1 MKLYVNALA
10 YQAVWFSAILW
21 GNLGA
26 VAGCLIILI
35 LLTTSEHRGED
46 LKMIGFLMFLGL
58 LVDGT
63 LQQVGFF
70 TFRNSGWPIPF
81 WLLIIWLG
89 LAMTI
94 HHSLSWFKDKLLLA
108 ALFGGLGGPAAY
120 WAGTRMGAA
129 TFNWSLPTSL
139 LVLAI
144 IWSLMFPTIM
154 LFSRLPLKT
163 HHKKQEDRKGSSKSN
178 I

>member
-1 MKLYVNALA
+1 MKLIANALA
-10 YQAVWFSAILW
+10 YQVVWFSAILW

-26 VAGCLIILI
+26 AVGCLLILI
-35 LLTTSEHRGED
+35 LLVTSECWGDD

-70 TFRNSGWPIPF
+70 TLRSPGLPIPF
-81 WLLIIWLG
+81 WLLVIWLG

-94 HHSLSWFKDKLLLA
+94 NHSLSWPKDKLLLA

-120 WAGTRMGAA
+120 WGGTRLGAA
-129 TFNWSLPTSL
+129 SFNWSLPSSL
-139 LVLAI
+139 FLLAVV
-144 IWSLMFPTIM
+144 WSLMFPTIM
-154 LFSRLPLKT
+154 LYSRKVHT
-163 HHKKQEDRKGSSKSN
+163 SH
-178 I
+178 

>member
-1 MKLYVNALA
+1 MKLIANALA
-10 YQAVWFSAILW
+10 YQAVWFTAILW

-26 VAGCLIILI
+26 VAGCLIIII
-35 LLTTSEHRGED
+35 LLATSECRVDD

-58 LVDGT
+58 LIDGT

-70 TFRNSGWPIPF
+70 TFRSSGFPIPF

-94 HHSLSWFKDKLLLA
+94 HHSLSWLKNKLLLA

-120 WAGTRMGAA
+120 WAGTRLGAA
-129 TFNWSLPTSL
+129 SFNWSLPSSL
-139 LVLAI
+139 LLLAVV
-144 IWSLMFPTIM
+144 WSLMFPAIM
-154 LFSRLPLKT
+154 LFSRKMHT
-163 HHKKQEDRKGSSKSN
+163 SQ
-178 I
+178 

>member
-1 MKLYVNALA
+1 MKLIANALA

-21 GNLGA
+21 ATPGA
-26 VAGCLIILI
+26 AVGCVIIGI
-35 LLTTSEHRGED
+35 LFMTSDRKSDD
-46 LKMIGFLMFLGL
+46 LRMMGFLMFLGL

-70 TFRNSGWPIPF
+70 IFKSPGLPIPF
-81 WLLIIWLG
+81 WLLVIWIG

-94 HHSLSWFKDKLLLA
+94 HHSLAWLKNKLLLA

-129 TFNWSLPTSL
+129 SFNWSLPASL

-144 IWSLMFPTIM
+144 IWAFVFPTIM
-154 LFSRLPLKT
+154 IFSRKVCTSL
-163 HHKKQEDRKGSSKSN
+163 
-178 I
+178 